1 MAMRLLVIDGQG
13 GGVGSRLVASL
24 REKELPNVEV
34 ICVGTNVLATN
45 AMLKAGADAGATG
58 ENAVVYNAA
67 RADVIL
73 GPIGLLL
80 ANAMLGEITPQ
91 MARAISE
98 SSAQK
103 LLIPVSKCAVSVMG
117 LENQTLSAYI
127 AQAADTVCRICMHR
141 PGESEPQR
149 V

>member
-67 RADVIL
+67 RADVIW
-73 GPIGLLL
+73 
-80 ANAMLGEITPQ
+80 
-91 MARAISE
+91 AR
-98 SSAQK
+98 SACCWPTRCWAK
-103 LLIPVSKCAVSVMG
+103 SRPKWRAPSRK
-117 LENQTLSAYI
+117 
-127 AQAADTVCRICMHR
+127 AAHR
-141 PGESEPQR
+141 SY
-149 V
+149 

>member
-103 LLIPVSKCAVSVMG
+103 LLIPVSKCAVSVM
-117 LENQTLSAYI
+117 NQPLSAYI

>member
-67 RADVIL
+67 RGCDFGPDRPAAGQRDAGRNHAPNGARHL
-73 GPIGLLL
+73 GKQRTEAIDPCF
-80 ANAMLGEITPQ
+80 Q
-91 MARAISE
+91 M
-98 SSAQK
+98 
-103 LLIPVSKCAVSVMG
+103 CG
-117 LENQTLSAYI
+117 
-127 AQAADTVCRICMHR
+127 
-141 PGESEPQR
+141 
-149 V
+149 

>member
-91 MARAISE
+91 MARAIWGVISPSIALA
-98 SSAQK
+98 SSRPIGPK
-103 LLIPVSKCAVSVMG
+103 I
-117 LENQTLSAYI
+117 TSAR
-127 AQAADTVCRICMHR
+127 AAL
-141 PGESEPQR
+141 
-149 V
+149 

>member
-67 RADVIL
+67 RDRKSTRLNSSHNVISRM
-73 GPIGLLL
+73 P
-80 ANAMLGEITPQ
+80 
-91 MARAISE
+91 
-98 SSAQK
+98 SSA
-103 LLIPVSKCAVSVMG
+103 
-117 LENQTLSAYI
+117 
-127 AQAADTVCRICMHR
+127 
-141 PGESEPQR
+141 
-149 V
+149 

>member
-58 ENAVVYNAA
+58 KTPWFTMPRGADCDLGRSACCWPTRCWAKSRPKWRAPSRKAA
-67 RADVIL
+67 
-73 GPIGLLL
+73 
-80 ANAMLGEITPQ
+80 
-91 MARAISE
+91 
-98 SSAQK
+98 
-103 LLIPVSKCAVSVMG
+103 
-117 LENQTLSAYI
+117 
-127 AQAADTVCRICMHR
+127 HR
-141 PGESEPQR
+141 SY
-149 V
+149 